1 MREYNVGAV
10 YINDNVYAGETNIPL
25 LKGNQGYSISRVVKT
40 SGTGTPG
47 SYDTYT
53 IYINTD
59 PESIVGTF
67 QVWNGTGNI
76 GDMTKA
82 EYDTDN
88 DGIVDNA
95 ERVNNHTVDIDV
107 PSNAKFTDTVYDD
120 TAITNRVT
128 TLENAGYITKSVSD
142 LVNYYTKS
150 ETYTK
155 QEVNTLVDT
164 IPKFA
169 IEVVNS
175 LPTHDISTT
184 TIYLVRDDSSTG
196 DIYKEYI
203 YVNNTWEIL
212 GTQRVDLSNYYTKQE
227 TYNKTEVD
235 NAIASIEGNEII
247 ITDDPTEPDDQ
258 KIWVDTNGTLPYVNS
273 EVNIGATNVS
283 NTPVW
288 FKKSKNLFNKNTF
301 VAGDITN
308 GNATIR
314 LSSRQAL
321 YLEAGTYTF
330 STTQTN
336 TFQYILTMQ
345 SNGAPPLVSEP
356 TWTYS
361 SSWISDTT
369 KTFTITTPG
378 YFCIYLRK
386 ANNTNIALNEIS
398 GFNYYLTKG
407 STATTE
413 DYIAPSIIADNT
425 EFYSQEYINE
435 MTKAKLIDISSY
447 KTSNV
452 ASITRANVSKVGNVY
467 YLNLAFA
474 ISSSPN
480 KNNPFFQN
488 LPFKPTFTTELNYLT
503 GDGGVMRRCLIDTN
517 GNINSANMTAGTFV
531 TINGVVITEYEN

>member
-10 YINDNVYAGETNIPL
+10 YINNNVYAGETNIPL
-25 LKGNQGYSISRVVKT
+25 LKGNQGYSISRVVRT

-47 SYDTYT
+47 SCDTYT

-107 PSNAKFTDTVYDD
+107 PSNAKFTDTIYDD

-128 TLENAGYITKSVSD
+128 SLENAGYITKSVSD
-142 LVNYYTKS
+142 LVNYYTKT

-164 IPKFA
+164 IPKFS

-212 GTQRVDLSNYYTKQE
+212 GTQRVDLSNYYTKSETYAKTE

-235 NAIASIEGNEII
+235 NAIASIEGNEVI
-247 ITDDPTEPDDQ
+247 ITDDSTELDDQ
-258 KIWVDTNGTLPYVNS
+258 KIWIEPNGTIPYVNS
-273 EVNIGATNVS
+273 EVNIGATNVN
-283 NTPVW
+283 NTPTW
-288 FKKSKNLFNKNTF
+288 FKQSKNLFNKNNILSGYYIDASGSLVAAADNYVGNDFIKIDNTKTYYVSGGQNNVIRICYYTTSQTF
-301 VAGDITN
+301 ISRELITN
-308 GNATIR
+308 SGALTIPNNAMYIKISSYTSNLSTI
-314 LSSRQAL
+314 Q
-321 YLEAGTYTF
+321 LE
-330 STTQTN
+330 QN
-336 TFQYILTMQ
+336 
-345 SNGAPPLVSEP
+345 
-356 TWTYS
+356 
-361 SSWISDTT
+361 
-369 KTFTITTPG
+369 
-378 YFCIYLRK
+378 
-386 ANNTNIALNEIS
+386 
-398 GFNYYLTKG
+398 
-407 STATTE
+407 STATAYEPYIRKAININGE
-413 DYIAPSIIADNT
+413 DEYYTNDYSAAEQVIGKWINGKPIYRKVIIYGTMPTGAEDSPTVNHNIAN
-425 EFYSQEYINE
+425 
-435 MTKAKLIDISSY
+435 IDF
-447 KTSNV
+447 
-452 ASITRANVSKVGNVY
+452 ITRWYGFCVRN
-467 YLNLAFA
+467 
-474 ISSSPN
+474 
-480 KNNPFFQN
+480 
-488 LPFKPTFTTELNYLT
+488 
-503 GDGGVMRRCLIDTN
+503 DGLQYNFDHVAAVNMG
-517 GNINSANMTAGTFV
+517 SNMTIATRINKQWVQIAVSTDMSSFTGYFV
-531 TINGVVITEYEN
+531 IEYTKTTD

>member
-10 YINDNVYAGETNIPL
+10 YINNNVYAGETNIPL

-142 LVNYYTKS
+142 LVNYYTKTQ
-150 ETYTK
+150 TYTK
-155 QEVNTLVDT
+155 QEVNTLVDM
-164 IPKFA
+164 IPKFS

-175 LPTHDISTT
+175 LPVTDISTT

-235 NAIASIEGNEII
+235 TAISQAGGNEVLIGEESD
-247 ITDDPTEPDDQ
+247 ITPQT
-258 KIWVDTNGTLPYVNS
+258 KILIEEVPEGSNIPYINS
-273 EVNIGATNVS
+273 EIDNEYGTATNR
-283 NTPVW
+283 
-288 FKKSKNLFNKNTF
+288 
-301 VAGDITN
+301 G
-308 GNATIR
+308 
-314 LSSRQAL
+314 
-321 YLEAGTYTF
+321 
-330 STTQTN
+330 
-336 TFQYILTMQ
+336 
-345 SNGAPPLVSEP
+345 
-356 TWTYS
+356 
-361 SSWISDTT
+361 
-369 KTFTITTPG
+369 
-378 YFCIYLRK
+378 
-386 ANNTNIALNEIS
+386 
-398 GFNYYLTKG
+398 
-407 STATTE
+407 
-413 DYIAPSIIADNT
+413 
-425 EFYSQEYINE
+425 YSQEYLNKHNVIDVVELFSLNY
-435 MTKAKLIDISSY
+435 TSTGFYTGSQTLNDDIKNYKYIDIY
-447 KTSNV
+447 CKQYGGNARPCIFRTFPISNV
-452 ASITRANVSKVGNVY
+452 IQAFPIYMGLTSATHNDLTVRTAMLDISGTTMTISRNYQLSITSGSVTSAENG
-467 YLNLAFA
+467 
-474 ISSSPN
+474 ISIL
-480 KNNPFFQN
+480 KIIGY
-488 LPFKPTFTTELNYLT
+488 K
-503 GDGGVMRRCLIDTN
+503 
-517 GNINSANMTAGTFV
+517 
-531 TINGVVITEYEN
+531 

>member
-10 YINDNVYAGETNIPL
+10 YINNNVYAGETNIPL

-59 PESIVGTF
+59 PETIVGTF

-88 DGIVDNA
+88 NGIVDNA

-142 LVNYYTKS
+142 LVNYYTKT

-155 QEVNTLVDT
+155 AEVNTLVDT
-164 IPKFA
+164 IPKFS

-175 LPTHDISTT
+175 LPVTDISTT

-235 NAIASIEGNEII
+235 TAIAGAGGNEIVI
-247 ITDDPTEPDDQ
+247 GTESDITPQTKALIKQ
-258 KIWVDTNGTLPYVNS
+258 GNYRYINS
-273 EVNIGATNVS
+273 EIAIGSS
-283 NTPVW
+283 NNSNRPVW
-288 FKKSKNLFNKNTF
+288 FKKGKNLFNF
-301 VAGDITN
+301 VDVKVGYLDGAGNVI
-308 GNATIR
+308 
-314 LSSRQAL
+314 
-321 YLEAGTYTF
+321 
-330 STTQTN
+330 
-336 TFQYILTMQ
+336 
-345 SNGAPPLVSEP
+345 SNNY
-356 TWTYS
+356 YS
-361 SSWISDTT
+361 SSNYIYIKGFSKITVSGNSGNNENICFYDSG
-369 KTFTITTPG
+369 KTFISYETTGSNTSMTLNVPNNA
-378 YFCIYLRK
+378 YYVRATVK
-386 ANNTNIALNEIS
+386 NTNLNQYQLEE
-398 GFNYYLTKG
+398 G
-407 STATTE
+407 STATTYEPYIRKAININGE
-413 DYIAPSIIADNT
+413 DEYYTNDYSAEEQVIGTFFGKPLYRKVITGSSTNVDILFNIDHNISNLEMYRITGDSFIRIGNNSFPVNYPSGN
-425 EFYSQEYINE
+425 
-435 MTKAKLIDISSY
+435 
-447 KTSNV
+447 TSNLDKRIIYSV
-452 ASITRANVSKVGNVY
+452 MNTTKIQLYVGS
-467 YLNLAFA
+467 YLQ
-474 ISSSPN
+474 SSGYDYCFVVEYT
-480 KNNPFFQN
+480 K
-488 LPFKPTFTTELNYLT
+488 TT
-503 GDGGVMRRCLIDTN
+503 D
-517 GNINSANMTAGTFV
+517 
-531 TINGVVITEYEN
+531 

>member
-10 YINDNVYAGETNIPL
+10 YINNNVYAGETNIPL

-150 ETYTK
+150 QTYTK
-155 QEVNTLVDT
+155 QEVNTLVDM
-164 IPKFA
+164 IPKFS

-175 LPTHDISTT
+175 LPVTDISTT

-227 TYNKTEVD
+227 TYNKQEVD
-235 NAIASIEGNEII
+235 TAISQAGGNEIVI
-247 ITDDPTEPDDQ
+247 GTE
-258 KIWVDTNGTLPYVNS
+258 S
-273 EVNIGATNVS
+273 
-283 NTPVW
+283 
-288 FKKSKNLFNKNTF
+288 
-301 VAGDITN
+301 DITPQTKALIKQ
-308 GNATIR
+308 GNYRHI
-314 LSSRQAL
+314 
-321 YLEAGTYTF
+321 
-330 STTQTN
+330 
-336 TFQYILTMQ
+336 
-345 SNGAPPLVSEP
+345 
-356 TWTYS
+356 
-361 SSWISDTT
+361 
-369 KTFTITTPG
+369 
-378 YFCIYLRK
+378 
-386 ANNTNIALNEIS
+386 
-398 GFNYYLTKG
+398 
-407 STATTE
+407 
-413 DYIAPSIIADNT
+413 NT
-425 EFYSQEYINE
+425 EIDNEYGTAINRGYSQEYIN
-435 MTKAKLIDISSY
+435 KATNYS
-447 KTSNV
+447 
-452 ASITRANVSKVGNVY
+452 
-467 YLNLAFA
+467 
-474 ISSSPN
+474 
-480 KNNPFFQN
+480 
-488 LPFKPTFTTELNYLT
+488 TTEQVIGKWINGKPLYRKVITINKTDITAQTVSVAHGISNIGVVVRKDFIWERSNIQFRDLPAVYFGGNNWGGQMYLT
-503 GDGGVMRRCLIDTN
+503 ATEITFELGTTLQEQ
-517 GNINSANMTAGTFV
+517 INQNALYCYA
-531 TINGVVITEYEN
+531 IIEYTKTTD

>member
-142 LVNYYTKS
+142 LVNYYTKT

-155 QEVNTLVDT
+155 AEVNALVDT

-227 TYNKTEVD
+227 TYNKQEVD
-235 NAIASIEGNEII
+235 TAIAGAGGNEIVI
-247 ITDDPTEPDDQ
+247 GTESDITPQTKALIKQ
-258 KIWVDTNGTLPYVNS
+258 GNYKYYNS
-273 EVNIGATNVS
+273 EIAIGSS
-283 NTPVW
+283 NNSNRPVW
-288 FKKSKNLFNKNTF
+288 FKKGKNLFGNYGTLNGVFINGTANKTDSN
-301 VAGDITN
+301 A
-308 GNATIR
+308 NATSVFIQIEP
-314 LSSRQAL
+314 ST
-321 YLEAGTYTF
+321 TYT
-330 STTQTN
+330 
-336 TFQYILTMQ
+336 
-345 SNGAPPLVSEP
+345 
-356 TWTYS
+356 
-361 SSWISDTT
+361 ISKT
-369 KTFTITTPG
+369 KGNRFAIGFAETLPN
-378 YFCIYLRK
+378 
-386 ANNTNIALNEIS
+386 NNTTLTGIEDDRTATSLTSTSASNSRYLVIYISLSDSETFANIVATIQVE
-398 GFNYYLTKG
+398 KG
-407 STATTE
+407 STATTYE
-413 DYIAPSIIADNT
+413 SYIAPSINVDN
-425 EFYSQEYINE
+425 EEIY
-435 MTKAKLIDISSY
+435 
-447 KTSNV
+447 
-452 ASITRANVSKVGNVY
+452 
-467 YLNLAFA
+467 
-474 ISSSPN
+474 N
-480 KNNPFFQN
+480 KNVMDYSKTEQVVGTF
-488 LPFKPTFTTELNYLT
+488 LGKPIYRKVIESTTFTTDYYYIGLDVEGFVNQYGWVQRKDYPRLWQYIPSRV
-503 GDGGVMRRCLIDTN
+503 GDPMSISFLATDTSQGVKVDWGSNWQSQYATLFNKIV
-517 GNINSANMTAGTFV
+517 I
-531 TINGVVITEYEN
+531 VVEYTKTTD